1 MTLAVSLGGIK
12 DPGILMLV
20 DLDEVGGECS
30 LERWDG
36 AGGILRP
43 TPFLGACPNDIV

>member
-1 MTLAVSLGGIK
+1 MSLSGIK

-20 DLDEVGGECS
+20 DLDEVGSKCS
-30 LERWDG
+30 LECWVG
-36 AGGILRP
+36 ASGVSCP